1 MDEPPAEGKAKARKI
16 SVKVTEQ
23 LPEPVPVAPVPAE
36 PNRKALRNAYIY
48 IGIGVFL
55 VALSSLDIYDPGPKG
70 QASVGL
76 LVVGGLW
83 LAYGIF
89 RYLRAKG

>member
-1 MDEPPAEGKAKARKI
+1 MDGSPAESKVKARKI
-16 SVKVTEQ
+16 AIKVTEQ
-23 LPEPVPVAPVPAE
+23 PEPVPVAPVPAE
-36 PNRKALRNAYIY
+36 PNRKALRNSYIY

-89 RYLRAKG
+89 RYMRAKA